1 MEDNEHDI
9 VFVREVVKRS
19 EQQLQLSVVQDGAQA
34 LDFLY
39 WRDPYTQAAPPTLIL
54 LDLNLPVTSGFEVL
68 AVHEYDAQLKCIP
81 TIVLTTSTRPEGIT
95 RAMSWARTRTSKGQ
109 PGSRSLPRMDT
120 VIEFWGEYKF
130 RLLAQILFLS
140 HAAG

>member
-39 WRDPYTQAAPPTLIL
+39 WRGPYTQAVPPTLIL

-81 TIVLTTSTRPEGIT
+81 TIVLTTSTGQKVSPGT
-95 RAMSWARTRTSKGQ
+95 MSWARTRITKSQ
-109 PGSRSLPRMDT
+109 PGSRSLPT
-120 VIEFWGEYKF
+120 
-130 RLLAQILFLS
+130 
-140 HAAG
+140 